1 MIVIKWILLLFI
13 CLMFFL
19 MSSCKAS
26 APPLEQSQQAI
37 AEPLLPTVSE
47 TPPEEVPEIKPSEP
61 PPAAEATLVA
71 VGDIMMHRP
80 QLPGAYNP
88 ETQTYDF
95 RGFFQSVR
103 SILVDANWT
112 FGNLETPIAGD
123 ERGFRGYPLFNAP
136 VALAEALAD
145 AGFDVLSTA
154 NNHSLDQG
162 FTGLVHTLETLHSYG
177 IQPIGT
183 AAESAAA
190 TDIFIS
196 EQNGI
201 KQAFLAYT
209 YGTNGIPIPADKPY
223 AVNLIQE
230 ERIAEDISKARA
242 LGADFVT
249 VSLHFGNEYQRQPSE
264 QQQTL
269 ARFCIDAG
277 ADLVLGHHPHVVQ
290 PYERYATTQA
300 DGSIREGVIIYSLG
314 NFISN
319 QFGQYKEFGLI
330 FKVLLRKTYS
340 LNGDSQTIIAN
351 VEAIPTW
358 VHKYTLN
365 GKKAY
370 RILSLNDIVQSG
382 DDPLLAN
389 ETIQMLTLKR
399 EEMHEHI
406 SSMVI
411 ITEPDEMMP

>member
-1 MIVIKWILLLFI
+1 MLIIS
-13 CLMFFL
+13 LMFFL
-19 MSSCKAS
+19 LISCKATV
-26 APPLEQSQQAI
+26 PPFEQSQPVTS
-37 AEPLLPTVSE
+37 EPSLPMVSE
-47 TPPEEVPEIKPSEP
+47 TPPVEVPEIKPSEP
-61 PPAAEATLVA
+61 PPPKEATLVA

-80 QLPGAYNP
+80 QLPGAYHP
-88 ETQTYDF
+88 ETKTYDF

-103 SILVDANWT
+103 STLVDADWA

-136 VALAEALAD
+136 VALAEALAE
-145 AGFDVLSTA
+145 AGFDILSTA

-162 FTGLVHTLETLHSYG
+162 YAGLVHTLEILHLQG
-177 IQPIGT
+177 ITPVGT
-183 AAESAAA
+183 AANQTQASAVVM
-190 TDIFIS
+190 S
-196 EQNGI
+196 EKNGI

-230 ERIAEDISKARA
+230 ERITEEIGTARA
-242 LGADFVT
+242 MGADIVT
-249 VSLHFGNEYQRQPSE
+249 VSLHFGNEYQRKPS
-264 QQQTL
+264 QQQQQL

-290 PYERYATTQA
+290 PYERYTTTRE
-300 DGSIREGVIIYSLG
+300 DGTIREGVIIYSLG

-340 LNGDSQTIIAN
+340 LDGDAQTSVAN
-351 VEAIPTW
+351 IEAIPTW
-358 VHKYTLN
+358 VHKYNHN
-365 GKKAY
+365 GKIAY
-370 RILSLNDIVQSG
+370 RILSLDDIVQSG
-382 DDPLLAN
+382 EDPLLAN

-399 EEMHEHI
+399 EELNEHVA
-406 SSMVI
+406 SMTVI
-411 ITEPDEMMP
+411 AEPDDMLP